1 MRTDKREF
9 VFRGTIDIAS
19 VKIWLRHP
27 ANQDP
32 RDTP

>member
-9 VFRGTIDIAS
+9 VYQGTIDIAS
-19 VKIWLRHP
+19 IKIGLRPP

-32 RDTP
+32 AGTP